1 MLFREEYLEKV
12 IRPKVM
18 DAMKSDPRPKTI
30 YDLCT
35 LFGLLPNS
43 VHTVSAWLRELEIPV
58 GEVCELSLRARK
70 MMEARGFADP
80 KPSSP
85 PHPIDILTE
94 TTTESSPP
102 PKKKKKLKSISSK
115 GKKVRKKLG
124 KPGTKS
130 KAHRHI

>member
-18 DAMKSDPRPKTI
+18 DAMKSNPRPKTI

-80 KPSSP
+80 KPSP
-85 PHPIDILTE
+85 PPPTTE
-94 TTTESSPP
+94 TVTEAPLL
-102 PKKKKKLKSISSK
+102 PKKKKKLESISSK

-130 KAHRHI
+130 KARRHI